1 MTLSHG
7 ITPEYD
13 MSTLLSPHKIVD
25 RHFTAPP
32 GKVGL
37 LYGEKRV
44 YSLGMLITAEMLM
57 HTRSI
62 VFIDGAN
69 RVDPY
74 LLSKLARIRS
84 INPYSFLDRAYVTR
98 AYTCYQLDIS
108 ITDGLLEFV
117 RGVGS
122 HFVIVYGLI
131 DLFDDDQVPVPDV
144 VDILRRV
151 RQTLVHLKAN
161 GVSTLLVSSYP
172 RFQLKERERFFN
184 TMAEMSDV
192 RYRLEHRH
200 EHQHIIVEEQTHG
213 KNNTDGDHAHP
224 VRREQLVTI
233 PPGIAERGPRR
244 A

>member
-1 MTLSHG
+1 MDILQ
-7 ITPEYD
+7 
-13 MSTLLSPHKIVD
+13 SPHKFVD

-57 HTRSI
+57 HTRSV

-69 RVDPY
+69 RVDPH

-84 INPYSFLDRAYVTR
+84 IDPYSFLDRAYVTR

-131 DLFDDDQVPVPDV
+131 DLFDDDQVPLPDV
-144 VDILRRV
+144 TDILRRV
-151 RQTLVHLKAN
+151 RQTLIHLKAN
-161 GVSTLLVSSYP
+161 GVSTLLVSSFP
-172 RFQLKERERFFN
+172 RFQLKERERFFE
-184 TMAEMSDV
+184 TMRAMSDV
-192 RYRLEHRH
+192 QYRLEHHRD
-200 EHQHIIVEEQTHG
+200 HQHIILEEHNNG
-213 KNNTDGDHAHP
+213 KNDTDGDHAHP

-233 PPGIAERGPRR
+233 PPGIAERRPRR
-244 A
+244 P